1 MSADATD
8 NGPIN
13 NRRICGIATRRYHRA
28 MPCLLAELASPPR
41 AGWAPVLLMLVIGLL
56 FAGGTIVA
64 SLLIGPGRTGPGKET
79 PYESGMNPIGDT
91 RRRFNV
97 RFYIVAMI
105 YLVFDVGIVF
115 LFPWTSVFANFVHTQ
130 PARGGMLLVQMLIFV
145 LILMV
150 AYTYA
155 WRKGVFKWD

>member
-1 MSADATD
+1 MLPSV
-8 NGPIN
+8 
-13 NRRICGIATRRYHRA
+13 
-28 MPCLLAELASPPR
+28 LLADLASPAR
-41 AGWAPVLLMLVIGLL
+41 IGWAPVALMLIIGLGFAATSVMLSLVIGP
-56 FAGGTIVA
+56 
-64 SLLIGPGRTGPGKET
+64 SRTGPGKST

-115 LFPWTSVFANFVHTQ
+115 LFPWTSLFAPYTQ
-130 PARGGMLLVQMLIFV
+130 AAARGEIPAGQSGFLLMQMIVFV
-145 LILMV
+145 VILLV

-155 WRKGVFKWD
+155 WRKGVFRWD

>member
-1 MSADATD
+1 MDPTL
-8 NGPIN
+8 
-13 NRRICGIATRRYHRA
+13 
-28 MPCLLAELASPPR
+28 LLADLASAPR
-41 AGWAPVLLMLVIGLL
+41 VAWAPVALMILIGLGFAVTTVIMSLVIGP
-56 FAGGTIVA
+56 
-64 SLLIGPGRTGPGKET
+64 SRTGPGKST

-115 LFPWTSVFANFVHTQ
+115 LFPWTALLARYARDTDHEFILLMQMIVFVA
-130 PARGGMLLVQMLIFV
+130 
-145 LILMV
+145 ILMV
-150 AYTYA
+150 AYAYA

>member
-1 MSADATD
+1 MIIVGLGFAATTV
-8 NGPIN
+8 
-13 NRRICGIATRRYHRA
+13 A
-28 MPCLLAELASPPR
+28 LS
-41 AGWAPVLLMLVIGLL
+41 L
-56 FAGGTIVA
+56 F
-64 SLLIGPGRTGPGKET
+64 IGPARTGPGKST

-115 LFPWTSVFANFVHTQ
+115 LFPWTSLLSWYAANTDHGVVLLIQMIVFVA
-130 PARGGMLLVQMLIFV
+130 
-145 LILMV
+145 ILMV

-155 WRKGVFKWD
+155 WRKGVFRWD

>member
-1 MSADATD
+1 MILVGLGFAAT
-8 NGPIN
+8 
-13 NRRICGIATRRYHRA
+13 TVA
-28 MPCLLAELASPPR
+28 M
-41 AGWAPVLLMLVIGLL
+41 
-56 FAGGTIVA
+56 
-64 SLLIGPGRTGPGKET
+64 SLLIGPARTGPGKSA

-115 LFPWTSVFANFVHTQ
+115 LFPWTSLLSWYAANTPHGVVLLIQMIVFV
-130 PARGGMLLVQMLIFV
+130 G
-145 LILMV
+145 ILMV

-155 WRKGVFKWD
+155 RRKGVFRWD

>member
-1 MSADATD
+1 MLDSL
-8 NGPIN
+8 P
-13 NRRICGIATRRYHRA
+13 
-28 MPCLLAELASPPR
+28 LLAELASPPR
-41 AGWAPVLLMLVIGLL
+41 TAWAAVAIMILVGLG
-56 FAGGTIVA
+56 FAATTVA
-64 SLLIGPGRTGPGKET
+64 MSLLIGPARTGPGKSA

-115 LFPWTSVFANFVHTQ
+115 LFPWTSLLSWYAANTPHGVVLLIQMIVFV
-130 PARGGMLLVQMLIFV
+130 G
-145 LILMV
+145 ILMV

-155 WRKGVFKWD
+155 WRKGVFRWD

>member
-1 MSADATD
+1 MTHA
-8 NGPIN
+8 
-13 NRRICGIATRRYHRA
+13 
-28 MPCLLAELASPPR
+28 LLADLASPPR
-41 AGWAPVLLMLVIGLL
+41 EGWAPVLLMLIIGLL
-56 FAGGTIVA
+56 FAGGTIVT
-64 SLLIGPGRTGPGKET
+64 SLLIGPSRTGPGKET

-105 YLVFDVGIVF
+105 YLVFDVGVVF
-115 LFPWTSVFANFVHTQ
+115 LFPWTSMFATFVHSQ
-130 PARGGMLLVQMLIFV
+130 PERGSFLLGQMIIFV
-145 LILMV
+145 LILLV

>member
-1 MSADATD
+1 MLS
-8 NGPIN
+8 
-13 NRRICGIATRRYHRA
+13 
-28 MPCLLAELASPPR
+28 LLADLASPPR
-41 AGWAPVLLMLVIGLL
+41 AGWAPVLLMLFIGLA
-56 FAGGTIVA
+56 FAGGTIVT
-64 SLLIGPGRTGPGKET
+64 SLIIGPSRTGPGKSQ

-105 YLVFDVGIVF
+105 YLVFDVGVVF
-115 LFPWTSVFANFVHTQ
+115 LFPWTSMFATYVQHNPDHGGVLLMQMIVFIAI
-130 PARGGMLLVQMLIFV
+130 LL
-145 LILMV
+145 V

>member
-1 MSADATD
+1 MDALQ
-8 NGPIN
+8 
-13 NRRICGIATRRYHRA
+13 
-28 MPCLLAELASPPR
+28 LLADGLASPPR
-41 AGWAPVLLMLVIGLL
+41 AGWAPVVLMILIGLG
-56 FAGGTIVA
+56 FAIGTIVA
-64 SLLIGPGRTGPGKET
+64 SLAIGPSRTGPGKST
-79 PYESGMNPIGDT
+79 PYESGMNPVGDT

-115 LFPWTSVFANFVHTQ
+115 LFPWASLFAPYVQNEPAKSGILLGQMIVFVA
-130 PARGGMLLVQMLIFV
+130 
-145 LILMV
+145 ILMV

>member
-1 MSADATD
+1 MIL
-8 NGPIN
+8 P
-13 NRRICGIATRRYHRA
+13 
-28 MPCLLAELASPPR
+28 LLAQLASPPR
-41 AGWAPVLLMLVIGLL
+41 AGWAAVAMLLVIGIG
-56 FAGGTIVA
+56 FSVTTILMSTV
-64 SLLIGPGRTGPGKET
+64 IGPSRTGPGKST
-79 PYESGMNPIGDT
+79 PYESGMTPIGDT

-115 LFPWTSVFANFVHTQ
+115 LFPWTSLLAPYTQAANNPALVEAGFAQ
-130 PARGGMLLVQMLIFV
+130 AGQGGVLLVQMIVFV

-155 WRKGVFKWD
+155 WRKGVFQWD

>member
-1 MSADATD
+1 MAFNRTLAYIHFEMDTSLFVLADLQSSARSAWAA
-8 NGPIN
+8 
-13 NRRICGIATRRYHRA
+13 IA
-28 MPCLLAELASPPR
+28 
-41 AGWAPVLLMLVIGLL
+41 LMLVIGIS
-56 FAGGTIVA
+56 FAVGTIIA
-64 SLLIGPGRTGPGKET
+64 SLAIGPSRTGPGKST

-115 LFPWTSVFANFVHTQ
+115 LFPWASLFAPYVQSVPERSGFLLGQIILFV
-130 PARGGMLLVQMLIFV
+130 GILLV
-145 LILMV
+145 
-150 AYTYA
+150 AYVYA